1 MYIKRVLRVYMNAHV
16 YGQVYIASIL
26 SSLAREIPQKSA
38 RVTLRK
44 TKIYTNPMRCKKNN
58 NCYKVKV

>member
-44 TKIYTNPMRCKKNN
+44 TKIYTNPRLWKNKI
-58 NCYKVKV
+58 NCYKVGV